1 MPISSDV
8 LKAVFQVHGIDA
20 ADGSFG
26 LVGKSVQQPAAFAQI
41 VQPRTAVHEYIET
54 DQRPVAIPG
63 TPRQCDARLHL
74 MNRGAVRLSVGTW
87 FKQNRRKYEKL
98 SLQGEGVFG
107 SSAPTNRDRTSTR
120 MKSSHYCASRM
131 PSSA

>member
-1 MPISSDV
+1 MRISDWSSDVCSSDLESLFRIATPISSDV
-8 LKAVFQVHGIDA
+8 LTAVFQVHGIDA

-74 MNRGAVRLSVGTW
+74 MNRGAVRLSVVQIG
-87 FKQNRRKYEKL
+87 RAH
-98 SLQGEGVFG
+98 V
-107 SSAPTNRDRTSTR
+107 
-120 MKSSHYCASRM
+120 
-131 PSSA
+131 

>member
-1 MPISSDV
+1 MRISDWSSDVCSSDLESLFRIATPISSDV

-63 TPRQCDARLHL
+63 TPRQRSEEHPSELQSL
-74 MNRGAVRLSVGTW
+74 MRISYAVFCL
-87 FKQNRRKYEKL
+87 KQKTQE
-98 SLQGEGVFG
+98 
-107 SSAPTNRDRTSTR
+107 
-120 MKSSHYCASRM
+120 H
-131 PSSA
+131 